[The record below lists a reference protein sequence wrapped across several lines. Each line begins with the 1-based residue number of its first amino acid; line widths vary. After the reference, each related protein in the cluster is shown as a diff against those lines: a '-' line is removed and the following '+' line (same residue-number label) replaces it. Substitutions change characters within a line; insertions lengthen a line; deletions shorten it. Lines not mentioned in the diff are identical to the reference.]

1 MIKFFPEPKPLKWWH
16 FILPKIFGK
25 MFIGVD
31 GNHWVIGYNFRGKL
45 YITDEGVSNE

>member
-31 GNHWVIGYNFRGKL
+31 GNHWVIGYNFRGIL
-45 YITDEGVSNE
+45 YITDEGVNNE